1 MGDDIYGDVGFETS
15 NTCGADMMLWSST
28 ALRSY
33 QRGTRS
39 FTTADISP
47 SLAAKLQDAD
57 KNGVPD
63 SVENMS
69 TADRKTAYD
78 TMGNQSSLSS
88 RPLVQMN
95 TDASGRIIDI
105 DLSAGALDD
114 AESIMQGLAD

>member
-1 MGDDIYGDVGFETS
+1 
-15 NTCGADMMLWSST
+15 MMLWSST
-28 ALRSY
+28 AIRTY

-47 SLAAKLQDAD
+47 LLAAKLQDAD

-63 SVENMS
+63 SVENIS

-88 RPLVQMN
+88 RPLVQTN
-95 TDASGRIIDI
+95 TDPSGRVMNIE
-105 DLSAGALDD
+105 LSAGAEQD
-114 AESIMQGLAD
+114 AESIMQSLADGLACGFG